1 MDSELSGLEGRFRK
15 PLSTSLPAG
24 HISDTRLASPEMLF
38 RPAAFEQLTGEPW
51 DEERVRGR
59 IRAIVADAEE
69 RFDPVAL
76 WPAEEWDSWGSPT
89 PLTGLYCGAAGVVWA
104 LDALRR
110 RGHADV
116 GIDLAGAA
124 RRALERGREAPEL
137 SEAKD
142 FELPRASD
150 AGLFSGET
158 GNLVVARRVDGDR
171 SLEPLIE
178 ARILESRESDANEVM
193 WGAPGGLLAARA
205 LLEWT
210 GDERWAEVWQTT
222 AEAVWEA
229 RDDDGLWTQR
239 LFGNT
244 GRSLGPAHGLVGIA
258 CALLGGGELLSAAR
272 RDRIVADTVQILERS
287 AVYEEELANWP
298 PRDGGSLER
307 PDGEPR
313 LQWCHG
319 APGVVISTAEF
330 LPEELLSAG
339 AELSWRAGPH
349 GPKKGASICHGTA
362 GNGYAFLKM
371 FERTADEEWLD
382 RGRRFAVHA
391 LGQVERR
398 GNGHYSLWTGDL
410 GVAIFAADC
419 LDGTTRYPVLETW
432 D

>member
-1 MDSELSGLEGRFRK
+1 
-15 PLSTSLPAG
+15 
-24 HISDTRLASPEMLF
+24 MLF
-38 RPAAFEQLTGEPW
+38 RPEAFESLTEEGW
-51 DEERVRGR
+51 DEKRARIG

-116 GIDLAGAA
+116 RIDLAAA
-124 RRALERGREAPEL
+124 AQRALERAREAPEL
-137 SEAKD
+137 SEAED

-158 GNLVVARRVDGDR
+158 GNLVVAWRVGGEG

-178 ARILESRESDANEVM
+178 ARIFESRESDANEVM

-205 LLEWT
+205 LLDWT
-210 GDERWAEVWQTT
+210 GRYRWAQVWQTT
-222 AEAVWEA
+222 ADAVWGA
-229 RDDDGLWTQR
+229 RDEEGFWTQR

-258 CALLGGGELLSAAR
+258 QALLGGGDLLPADR
-272 RDRIVADTVQILERS
+272 RDRILTDTVQILERN
-287 AVYEEELANWP
+287 AAYEGKLANWP
-298 PRDGGSLER
+298 PRDGDSLER

-319 APGVVISTAEF
+319 APGIVISTAEF

-339 AELSWRAGPH
+339 AELTLACGPARAEEGLVHLPRDRRQRVRLPEDVRAYGGRGVARPRPALRRPCPRSGGAPRKRPLLALDGRPRRCDLRRRLSRRPH
-349 GPKKGASICHGTA
+349 
-362 GNGYAFLKM
+362 
-371 FERTADEEWLD
+371 
-382 RGRRFAVHA
+382 AVPDS
-391 LGQVERR
+391 R
-398 GNGHYSLWTGDL
+398 DL
-410 GVAIFAADC
+410 GLVETHFDC
-419 LDGTTRYPVLETW
+419 GSSL
-432 D
+432 

>member
-1 MDSELSGLEGRFRK
+1 
-15 PLSTSLPAG
+15 
-24 HISDTRLASPEMLF
+24 MLF
-38 RPAAFEQLTGEPW
+38 RPDAFEQLTDEAW
-51 DEERVRGR
+51 DEERIRGG

-76 WPAEEWDSWGSPT
+76 WPAEVWDSWGSPT

-116 GIDLAGAA
+116 EIDLAVE
-124 RRALERGREAPEL
+124 RAREAPEL
-137 SEAKD
+137 SEAED
-142 FELPRASD
+142 FELPRASE

-158 GNLVVARRVDGDR
+158 GNLVVAWRVGGDA
-171 SLEPLIE
+171 SLQRPIE
-178 ARILESRESDANEVM
+178 ERILESRESDANEVM

-205 LLEWT
+205 LLDWT
-210 GDERWAEVWQTT
+210 GNEHWAEVWRTT
-222 AEAVWEA
+222 ADAVWEA
-229 RDDDGLWTQR
+229 RDTDGLWTQR
-239 LFGNT
+239 LFGST
-244 GRSLGPAHGLVGIA
+244 GRSLGPAHGLAGIA
-258 CALLGGGELLSAAR
+258 RALLGGGDLLPADR
-272 RDRIVADTVQILERS
+272 RDRLVTDTVEVLERN
-287 AVYEEELANWP
+287 AVYEGKLANWP
-298 PRDGGSLER
+298 PREGDRLVR

-319 APGVVISTAEF
+319 APGIVSSTADF
-330 LPEELLSAG
+330 LTDELLSAG
-339 AELSWRAGPH
+339 AELTWSAGPH
-349 GPKKGASICHGTA
+349 GSKKGSSICHGTA

-382 RGRRFAVHA
+382 RARQFAVHA
-391 LGQVERR
+391 LGQVESS

>member
-1 MDSELSGLEGRFRK
+1 
-15 PLSTSLPAG
+15 
-24 HISDTRLASPEMLF
+24 MLF
-38 RPAAFEQLTGEPW
+38 RPDAFEQLTDESW
-51 DEERVRGR
+51 DEESVLGG

-76 WPAEEWDSWGSPT
+76 WPAEEWDAWGSPT

-116 GIDLAGAA
+116 GIDLAAAA

-137 SEAKD
+137 SEAED
-142 FELPRASD
+142 LELPRASD

-158 GNLVVARRVDGDR
+158 GNLVVAWRADR
-171 SLEPLIE
+171 DESLEPLIE

-205 LLEWT
+205 LLDWT
-210 GDERWAEVWQTT
+210 GDARWADVWRTT
-222 AEAVWEA
+222 ADAVWEA
-229 RDDDGLWTQR
+229 REEDGLWTQR

-244 GRSLGPAHGLVGIA
+244 GRSLGPAHGLVGVA
-258 CALLGGGELLSAAR
+258 RALLGGGDLLPAER
-272 RDRIVADTVQILERS
+272 RDGILADTVRILERT
-287 AVYEEELANWP
+287 AVFEGKLANWP
-298 PRDGGSLER
+298 PRDGDVLER

-319 APGVVISTAEF
+319 APGVVISAADW
-330 LPEELLSAG
+330 LPVELLSPG
-339 AELSWRAGPH
+339 AELTWRAGPH
-349 GPKKGASICHGTA
+349 GPKKGSSICHGTA

-382 RGRRFAVHA
+382 RARRFAVHA

-398 GNGHYSLWTGDL
+398 QDGHYSLWTGDL
-410 GVAIFAADC
+410 GVAIYAADC
-419 LDGTTRYPVLETW
+419 LDGTARYPVLETW